1 MQAVK
6 QFAIA
11 DCRLPIFVLSTFA
24 AGINLQSAIS
34 ISNPLEENP
43 MTTETTFRLAFWILL
58 GVLLLIRAYSAFRVR
73 QAGERFLPDRAAI
86 EREGRGMFAIRFV
99 GFFIL
104 IALLVFYA
112 LNPPWIQA
120 LLIPFPPWLRW
131 LGFFLGLTSLAL
143 MAWTQV
149 ELGTQW
155 SAQLQLREEHHLV
168 TTGPYAR
175 VRHPMYTAMFG
186 WGIALALVTAHW
198 IFVVLAVLAIAGLIA
213 RVPREEQMMIE
224 EFGEEYK
231 AYMQRTGRFF
241 PK

>member
-1 MQAVK
+1 
-6 QFAIA
+6 
-11 DCRLPIFVLSTFA
+11 
-24 AGINLQSAIS
+24 
-34 ISNPLEENP
+34 
-43 MTTETTFRLAFWILL
+43 MTAESTFRLAFWILF

-186 WGIALALVTAHW
+186 WGMALALVTAHW

-224 EFGEEYK
+224 EFGEEYQ

>member
-1 MQAVK
+1 
-6 QFAIA
+6 
-11 DCRLPIFVLSTFA
+11 
-24 AGINLQSAIS
+24 
-34 ISNPLEENP
+34 
-43 MTTETTFRLAFWILL
+43 MTTESTFRLAFWILF

-112 LNPPWIQA
+112 LNPSWMQA

-231 AYMQRTGRFF
+231 AYRQRTGRFF

>member
-1 MQAVK
+1 LNK
-6 QFAIA
+6 SAI
-11 DCRLPIFVLSTFA
+11 C
-24 AGINLQSAIS
+24 NLQSAIS
-34 ISNPLEENP
+34 NHLEEDT
-43 MTTETTFRLAFWILL
+43 MTAESTFRLAFWILF

-186 WGIALALVTAHW
+186 WGMALALVTAHW

-224 EFGEEYK
+224 EFGEEYQ

>member
-1 MQAVK
+1 
-6 QFAIA
+6 
-11 DCRLPIFVLSTFA
+11 
-24 AGINLQSAIS
+24 
-34 ISNPLEENP
+34 
-43 MTTETTFRLAFWILL
+43 MTTETTFRLAFWILF

-198 IFVVLAVLAIAGLIA
+198 IFVVLAVLAIAGVIA

-224 EFGEEYK
+224 EFGEEYR

>member
-1 MQAVK
+1 
-6 QFAIA
+6 
-11 DCRLPIFVLSTFA
+11 
-24 AGINLQSAIS
+24 
-34 ISNPLEENP
+34 
-43 MTTETTFRLAFWILL
+43 MTTESTFRLAFWILL

>member
-1 MQAVK
+1 
-6 QFAIA
+6 
-11 DCRLPIFVLSTFA
+11 
-24 AGINLQSAIS
+24 
-34 ISNPLEENP
+34 

>member
-1 MQAVK
+1 
-6 QFAIA
+6 
-11 DCRLPIFVLSTFA
+11 
-24 AGINLQSAIS
+24 
-34 ISNPLEENP
+34 
-43 MTTETTFRLAFWILL
+43 MTTETTFRLAFWILF
-58 GVLLLIRAYSAFRVR
+58 GVLLLIRAYSLFRVR

-155 SAQLQLREEHHLV
+155 
-168 TTGPYAR
+168 
-175 VRHPMYTAMFG
+175 
-186 WGIALALVTAHW
+186 
-198 IFVVLAVLAIAGLIA
+198 
-213 RVPREEQMMIE
+213 
-224 EFGEEYK
+224 
-231 AYMQRTGRFF
+231 
-241 PK
+241 

>member
-1 MQAVK
+1 
-6 QFAIA
+6 
-11 DCRLPIFVLSTFA
+11 
-24 AGINLQSAIS
+24 
-34 ISNPLEENP
+34 
-43 MTTETTFRLAFWILL
+43 MTTETTFRLAFWILF
-58 GVLLLIRAYSAFRVR
+58 GVLLLIRAYSLFRVR

-175 VRHPMYTAMFG
+175 VRHPMYTSMFG
-186 WGIALALVTAHW
+186 WGMALALVTAHW

-231 AYMQRTGRFF
+231 AYRQRTGRFF

>member
-1 MQAVK
+1 VPFLQGRAHAGLERVH
-6 QFAIA
+6 ARN
-11 DCRLPIFVLSTFA
+11 RLSVGAPPREGLERSLSITRNARQDFLRRLHA
-24 AGINLQSAIS
+24 NGM
-34 ISNPLEENP
+34 LEK
-43 MTTETTFRLAFWILL
+43 R
-58 GVLLLIRAYSAFRVR
+58 SSR
-73 QAGERFLPDRAAI
+73 QWYDPKKERFLPDRAAI

-112 LNPPWIQA
+112 LNPSWMQV

-131 LGFFLGLTSLAL
+131 LGFCLGLASLAL

-198 IFVVLAVLAIAGLIA
+198 IFVVLAVLSIAGLIA
-213 RVPREEQMMIE
+213 RVPREEQMMLE
-224 EFGEEYK
+224 EFGGEYWVPYLK
-231 AYMQRTGRFF
+231 I
-241 PK
+241 

>member
-1 MQAVK
+1 
-6 QFAIA
+6 
-11 DCRLPIFVLSTFA
+11 
-24 AGINLQSAIS
+24 
-34 ISNPLEENP
+34 

-58 GVLLLIRAYSAFRVR
+58 GLLLLIRAYSAFRVR

-112 LNPPWIQA
+112 LNPSWMQA

-175 VRHPMYTAMFG
+175 VRHPMYTSMFG
-186 WGIALALVTAHW
+186 WGMALALVTAHW

-231 AYMQRTGRFF
+231 AYRQRTGRFF

>member
-1 MQAVK
+1 
-6 QFAIA
+6 
-11 DCRLPIFVLSTFA
+11 
-24 AGINLQSAIS
+24 
-34 ISNPLEENP
+34 
-43 MTTETTFRLAFWILL
+43 MTTESTFRLAFWILF